1 MKKIVNSLRNNKNKL
16 ITKRKISFKKISSK
30 VKDGAIK
37 TSHDISKINELKENL
52 KGVITKVKKD
62 DGKEYVNN
70 DNFKRFEKIINN
82 KFINNKLF
90 SNASTALEIF
100 KSKNIHDLFKV
111 GLKKEAENI
120 LAQNLNEYVPDVDFV
135 SNTIESKDAVI
146 DLSKHIIIFLFI
158 SSIHSIIGWAF
169 LINFFPSVDSSWYI
183 AIFQYVFLIISML
196 AIMLI
201 TSFQITILFIFK
213 LMKRVL
219 LNDEYQDALK
229 RYGFSAIK
237 YTVPFPFGLFIT
249 ISFLLVKI
257 GFKIYEIF
265 SSKAKVIKESLNEL
279 KESAKSNL
287 IDLINGY
294 YSNSFWGA
302 IITHII
308 IVWLWL

>member
-52 KGVITKVKKD
+52 KGVIAKVKKD

-70 DNFKRFEKIINN
+70 DNFKRFEKI
-82 KFINNKLF
+82 INNKLF

-120 LAQNLNEYVPDVDFV
+120 LAENLNEYVPDVDFV

-169 LINFFPSVDSSWYI
+169 LINFFPSVDSPWYI
-183 AIFQYVFLIISML
+183 AIFQYVFLIISMFL
-196 AIMLI
+196 IMLI

-249 ISFLLVKI
+249 ISFSLVKI

-265 SSKAKVIKESLNEL
+265 SSKAKVIKKSLNEL

-287 IDLINGY
+287 IDLIDGY